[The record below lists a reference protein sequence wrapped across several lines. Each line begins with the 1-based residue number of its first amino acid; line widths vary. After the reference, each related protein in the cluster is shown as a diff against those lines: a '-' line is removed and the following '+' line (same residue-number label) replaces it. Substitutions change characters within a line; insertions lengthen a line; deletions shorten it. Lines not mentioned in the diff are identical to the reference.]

1 MSVTKDSPDGVRP
14 SLEMSLTYCQQCGQG
29 SAARADG
36 PYRARMAHVN
46 YLTPLWLNTVQALFK
61 PAGAA
66 VGLRNSARLGRSR
79 IERNQSLN
87 VLLDVEN
94 GTRPSLLSLCLQLRG
109 YPNAEACPSN
119 VFAFMIFCCL
129 RKYHFRVNVFAT
141 HARLQGANV
150 LAWLGPF
157 RIQIFIYCILYM
169 LLQLVICICLS
180 LTLSGIKSAQLWPTA
195 GDWLG

>member
-1 MSVTKDSPDGVRP
+1 
-14 SLEMSLTYCQQCGQG
+14 
-29 SAARADG
+29 
-36 PYRARMAHVN
+36 MAHIN
-46 YLTPLWLNTVQALFK
+46 NLTPLWLNTVQALFK

-66 VGLRNSARLGRSR
+66 VGFWNSTLLSRSR

-109 YPNAEACPSN
+109 YPDAEACPSN

-129 RKYHFRVNVFAT
+129 RKYHFRVDVFAT
-141 HARLQGANV
+141 HAQGANV

-157 RIQIFIYCILYM
+157 RIKIFIYCILYM
-169 LLQLVICICLS
+169 LLQLGVCICLS

-195 GDWLG
+195 GVWLG